1 MVKRSATVMFLFV
14 GLVGICF
21 CGCENQE
28 QKVERLIKELQDEDL
43 SVRSSAAEALG
54 KIGEGGIDVVP
65 ALVLLLQGQ
74 RTDVF
79 VNATWALVKIG
90 TPEAL
95 KGARSTVPDLIKAFK
110 QGRHNFYT
118 YNRVIYALAQIGTP
132 EAIKVIE
139 GEVPALMKAL
149 KKKYSNPMHWGKKE
163 ECDTAVVALNKIG
176 TPEALKAVEEYQSRQ

>member
-54 KIGEGGIDVVP
+54 DIGKEAKDAVPVLVQTLRDQYGSVRTSAANALGKIGEGGIDVVP
-65 ALVLLLQGQ
+65 ALILLLQGQ

-95 KGARSTVPDLIKAFK
+95 K
-110 QGRHNFYT
+110 
-118 YNRVIYALAQIGTP
+118 
-132 EAIKVIE
+132 
-139 GEVPALMKAL
+139 
-149 KKKYSNPMHWGKKE
+149 
-163 ECDTAVVALNKIG
+163 
-176 TPEALKAVEEYQSRQ
+176 AVEEYKARQ

>member
-1 MVKRSATVMFLFV
+1 MFLFV

-54 KIGEGGIDVVP
+54 DIGKEAKDAVP

-132 EAIKVIE
+132 EA
-139 GEVPALMKAL
+139 
-149 KKKYSNPMHWGKKE
+149 
-163 ECDTAVVALNKIG
+163 
-176 TPEALKAVEEYQSRQ
+176 LKAVEEYQSRQ

>member
-65 ALVLLLQGQ
+65 ALIPLLKDQEWIGENAKDVVPALVLLLQGQ

-95 KGARSTVPDLIKAFK
+95 K
-110 QGRHNFYT
+110 
-118 YNRVIYALAQIGTP
+118 
-132 EAIKVIE
+132 
-139 GEVPALMKAL
+139 
-149 KKKYSNPMHWGKKE
+149 
-163 ECDTAVVALNKIG
+163 
-176 TPEALKAVEEYQSRQ
+176 AVEEYKARQ